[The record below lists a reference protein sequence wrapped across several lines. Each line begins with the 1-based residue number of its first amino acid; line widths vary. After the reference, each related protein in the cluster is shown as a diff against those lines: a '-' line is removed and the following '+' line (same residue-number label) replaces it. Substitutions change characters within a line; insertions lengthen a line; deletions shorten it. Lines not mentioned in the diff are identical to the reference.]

1 MWDHDGTRLYYS
13 VGKVVMQDSATGNIG
28 QATVALC
35 LPLRTALFAVT
46 RTGDFVGVRT
56 LGESFT
62 APELEI
68 ATEGFRELSA
78 RVPVPQ

>member
-1 MWDHDGTRLYYS
+1 LGE
-13 VGKVVMQDSATGNIG
+13 GEQ
-28 QATVALC
+28 
-35 LPLRTALFAVT
+35 FAVGR

-68 ATEGFRELSA
+68 ATEWFRELSA